1 MQQTWADNVTIQAV
15 ADSMKLNIHVIESR
29 ENFAAMTVIQGTSLT
44 LHQRSIYLG
53 HIGELHSV
61 STLPSL
67 PETSANQITNESS
80 YINTMLNHGY
90 GTDTKERLNTYIKN

>member
-67 PETSANQITNESS
+67 PETSANQIANESS
-80 YINTMLNHGY
+80 NINTMLNHGC
-90 GTDTKERLNTYIKN
+90 GTDTNERRNT